1 MPLKLLNW
9 NVEWA
14 AAKWKAAELQ
24 RRIAQHAADII
35 CLTETDTA
43 RLALP
48 PDGHSICAQD
58 NWGQPFRKGQEGRR
72 KVLLWSRAPWED
84 VDDVGNESLRPGR
97 FVSGVTQ
104 TGVGEV
110 TVIGVCLSLIPLA
123 GGSMLEPEDAGG
135 PRGVSGWPCRIAETV
150 SQSAPRRGGR
160 FQPADRAAQF
170 NAAMPPCSPP
180 VHPRPE
186 PVHCHHGP
194 GLSGAENHRP
204 HRVEP
209 GPGRRLPRRHQQ
221 PPSGRRPVGP
231 FRPCCRPSPVS
242 LVLATW
248 TEDCVAGL
256 TATRYVGEPGSESAH
271 LGINRWVALF
281 AGACPRAVSDA
292 RQFEERVRRLQAGWR
307 ERADNPCHDS
317 AMHQLIGALPSA
329 PVLTVTTAAELTG
342 PFIPGRQSG
351 H

>member
-1 MPLKLLNW
+1 MGRGQ
-9 NVEWA
+9 VESGGDA
-14 AAKWKAAELQ
+14 APHRPARCGHRLSHRDGHRAFDAA
-24 RRIAQHAADII
+24 R
-35 CLTETDTA
+35 
-43 RLALP
+43 
-48 PDGHSICAQD
+48 DGHSICAQD
-58 NWGQPFRKGQEGRR
+58 NWRQPCRKGQEGRR
-72 KVLLWSRAPWED
+72 KVLRWSRAPWEN
-84 VDDVGNESLRPGR
+84 VDDVGNESLPPGR

-110 TVIGVCLSLIPLA
+110 TIIGVCLSLIPLA

-135 PRGVSGWPCRIAETV
+135 PRGVSGWPGRIAETG
-150 SQSAPRRGGR
+150 SRSAPRRGGR

-170 NAAMPPCSPP
+170 NAAPPPCSAP

-186 PVHCHHGP
+186 PAHRHHKL

-204 HRVEP
+204 HRVERRP
-209 GPGRRLPRRHQQ
+209 GCQVPRRHRQR
-221 PPSGRRPVGP
+221 PSGRQPVGP
-231 FRPCCRPSPVS
+231 FRRCCRPSPVS

-256 TATRYVGEPGSESAH
+256 TATRYVAEPGPESAH

-307 ERADNPCHDS
+307 ERADNPRRDS
-317 AMHQLIGALPSA
+317 AMHQLIGALP
-329 PVLTVTTAAELTG
+329 AAAG
-342 PFIPGRQSG
+342 AHRDHRGRADRPFTPGRQSG